1 MSDRTTHPRSAH
13 PKGRHPWR
21 KIAIE
26 AGIALLLGVAALGLS
41 LRWVGSLGFFVLGF
55 DAEAVKAVSIRT
67 ECVGKYTATIVAKV
81 EPELHQIWQAA
92 NPDSPGMLSVV
103 IRRDSSDAGPS
114 GAFCT
119 KFWLMTSS
127 RETAEEGTVH
137 GIFVNGGKETAGPDE
152 KTSITNVAN
161 SFQREFAFSTVK
173 LSSDP
178 VALSMEVAFRR
189 MAVGL
194 GYGKKIVSLAYE
206 PHGNAVAPTIQFV
219 LPFSFEVN
227 TAFPASEQLS
237 VRKNGVVL
245 ITTPKPEEPA
255 GVLITDSSMMQD
267 KENVLFL
274 AAALLGTGI
283 ALIAE
288 FCRAIARLLLPRGE
302 RDG

>member
-1 MSDRTTHPRSAH
+1 MSDRPTHRRPAH
-13 PKGRHPWR
+13 PKGRHPWL
-21 KIAIE
+21 KLAVE
-26 AGIALLLGVAALGLS
+26 GGIALLLGIAALGLS
-41 LRWVGSLGFFVLGF
+41 LRWVTSLGFFELGF
-55 DAEAVKAVSIRT
+55 DAEAVKAVSVRT
-67 ECVGKYTATIVAKV
+67 ECVGKYTATIAAKV
-81 EPELHQIWQAA
+81 EPELHQIWQSVS
-92 NPDSPGMLSVV
+92 PDSPGVLSVV
-103 IRRDSSDAGPS
+103 IRRDPSDVGSS

-137 GIFVNGGKETAGPDE
+137 GIFAHDGEETAGADE
-152 KTSITNVAN
+152 KTLIANVAN

-194 GYGKKIVSLAYE
+194 GYGKKIVSLSYE
-206 PHGNAVAPTIQFV
+206 PHGNTVAPTIQFV

-227 TAFPASEQLS
+227 TAFPASEELS
-237 VRKNGVVL
+237 VRNNGVVL

-255 GVLITDSSMMQD
+255 GVLITDGSMMQD
-267 KENVLFL
+267 KETVLFL
-274 AAALLGTGI
+274 AAALLGTGV

-288 FCRAIARLLLPRGE
+288 FCRAVARLLLPRGE